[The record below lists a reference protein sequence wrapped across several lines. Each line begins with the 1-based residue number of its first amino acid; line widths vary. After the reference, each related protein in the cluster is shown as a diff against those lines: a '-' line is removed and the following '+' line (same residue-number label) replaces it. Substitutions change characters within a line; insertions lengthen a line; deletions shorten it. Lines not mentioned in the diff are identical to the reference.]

1 MKVVICTVAYLG
13 WYRRGVARMIQEF
26 ERVSPGY
33 EIQAWV
39 NTLPPGTPPVIEDG
53 ITYTGYAA
61 KPRAMRCAM
70 ASGADVTLLL
80 DASVY
85 PIRHIE
91 PLIDFI
97 HGHGYYLAPAGFT
110 IGEWTNDWILERAG
124 LTRDEALLIPDV
136 ASGIVGLDNSER
148 SKEVVKRWCRM
159 TLWPKFGDYHSNSN
173 AADKRHHYRNVG
185 PVSDDPRCSGHR
197 QDQSALSIIAHQMG
211 MNELTPW
218 PRFVAYQ
225 AGHGGVADETTLLQI
240 AGM

>member
-39 NTLPPGTPPVIEDG
+39 NTLPPGTPEIVHG
-53 ITYTGYAA
+53 KVTYTGYAA
-61 KPRAMRCAM
+61 KPWALKHAME
-70 ASGADVTLLL
+70 SADVALLI

-91 PLIDFI
+91 PLLDFI
-97 HGHGYYLAPAGFT
+97 YGHGYYLAPAGFT
-110 IGEWTNDWILERAG
+110 IGEWTNDEMLEQAG
-124 LTRDEALLIPDV
+124 LTRDEALKIPDV
-136 ASGIVGLDNSER
+136 ASGIVGLKNSLQTQFL
-148 SKEVVKRWCRM
+148 VDRWCEM
-159 TLWPKFGDYHSNSN
+159 TRWPSFGAPHSNSE
-173 AADKRHHYRNVG
+173 AADTRHHYRNVG
-185 PVSDDPRCSGHR
+185 FVSNDPRCSGHR

-211 MNELTPW
+211 LKDLTPW

-225 AGHGGVADETTLLQI
+225 AAGNADESTVLQI